1 MFPLNTISRAFRV
14 LFDSY
19 LVPRRCP
26 VCGAELASGERLMC
40 MSCLMRIPV
49 CNHIGASLMH
59 DRVKFGNVPFAA
71 GIAAAWFDYDPD
83 SPYAALVRNAKYAG
97 NRRAAFELGRLLGL
111 ELQRRYTLNLDVLL
125 PMPMHWSK
133 VLRRGYNQAQIIAE
147 GVGDVLGVPVGDNLV
162 AVRPHGTQTRLG
174 FSARAANIRG
184 SYHCEHPEELEGL
197 HVAVVDD
204 IITTGA
210 SMNEAVMAI
219 ALGGSR
225 PATVSLLAAGAT
237 TTWQ

>member
-1 MFPLNTISRAFRV
+1 MFLLHGILRALRV
-14 LFDSY
+14 FVDSY

-26 VCGAELASGERLMC
+26 VCGAELARGESLMC

-49 CNHIGASLMH
+49 CNNVGAGLMH
-59 DRVKFGNVPFAA
+59 ERVKFGNVPFEA
-71 GIAAAWFDYDPD
+71 GIAEAWFNYDPA
-83 SPYAALVRNAKYAG
+83 SAYAVLVRNAKYAG

-111 ELQRRYTLNLDVLL
+111 ELQRRHTLNLDVLL

-174 FSARAANIRG
+174 FSSRAANIAG
-184 SYHCEHPEELEGL
+184 SYRCEHPEELEEL

-219 ALGGSR
+219 ALCGGR

>member
-83 SPYAALVRNAKYAG
+83 SPYAVLVRNAKYAG